1 MKEETRNILVKSCLI
16 VLFVLILGFVFLT
29 SLAYQ
34 VFDNSVS
41 DVIGNILWTFIYFI
55 MPAAVLVSLW
65 IFRKKML
72 RSWICLA
79 AYILIAVGTY
89 FVVHGYLSV
98 FTTEKWEKYT
108 YERHYMLDDFTKKY
122 SLETMTKDD
131 VLAILGEP
139 DYITDDKFNYN
150 VERGWLEPI
159 VLLIRFDENEKVAE
173 CFTYSRFEEH
183 IFDTIVSA
191 E

>member
-1 MKEETRNILVKSCLI
+1 MKEENILIKICLI
-16 VLFVLILGFVFLT
+16 VLFVLILAFTFFT

-34 VFDNSVS
+34 IFDHSVS
-41 DVIGNILWTFIYFI
+41 DVVGDILWTLIYFV

-65 IFRKKML
+65 FFRKKML

-79 AYILIAVGTY
+79 VYIFIAAGTY
-89 FVVHGYLSV
+89 FAVHGYLGV

-108 YERHYMLDDFTKKY
+108 YERCYMLDDFTEKY

-131 VLAILGEP
+131 MLAVLGEP
-139 DYITDDKFNYN
+139 DYITDGKFNYN

-159 VLLIRFDENEKVAE
+159 VLLIRFGENEKVAE
-173 CFTYSRFEEH
+173 CFTYSKFEEH
-183 IFDTIVSA
+183 RFDTIVSA